1 MENDDLSDEV
11 VPGTQLESLDD
22 IKRYLAENYTPT
34 SEEQYTPT
42 SEEQI
47 VPPTESVSDSGTKPY
62 RPINRPP
69 QAIVIFNDDNS
80 TSGEIVRLRKTP
92 FQIGREAGD
101 FTIPHDPAIS
111 KLHAEITRRNVD
123 GEFRWYVRDLGS
135 TNGLFVK
142 VSSAWLRPQTQIMV
156 GRTKLT
162 FHAPEVSSAPS
173 NANIDAVT
181 QQWDAVN
188 HDPQANYPTLRSS
201 SDSEREFTF
210 PLTNKLL
217 TLGSN
222 DQACDFVVTNDPFVS
237 SSHAQMELDQNKQ
250 WVIQSH
256 NNINGLWVKVRT
268 VRVYDTGSFQI
279 GEQRFSIKVD

>member
-1 MENDDLSDEV
+1 MESDNLSDEV
-11 VPGTQLESLDD
+11 APGTQLESLDD
-22 IKRYLAENYTPT
+22 IRRYLGENYTPT
-34 SEEQYTPT
+34 A
-42 SEEQI
+42 EEQI
-47 VPPTESVSDSGTKPY
+47 DPPTGAVGDSGTISY
-62 RPINRPP
+62 HPINRPP

-92 FQIGREAGD
+92 FQIGRETGD

-181 QQWDAVN
+181 QQWDAGN